1 MEWPWISSKVS
12 ALSAA
17 ATLPVGTDRKRLC
30 KGLGVADV
38 IARSLLQWYRRA
50 GRDLPWRRSR
60 DPYAVWVS
68 EVMLQQ
74 TQVERVKEY
83 FSRFMDRFPTV
94 HDLAAAAEADVLKAW
109 EGLGYYRRARQL
121 HATAGIVVSEHGG
134 IFPREVVRL
143 RDLPGIGRYTAAAIA
158 SIAFD
163 RPEPI
168 VEANSRRVIARL
180 IGHALPLDGPGG
192 DEPIWEAAGRL
203 VPRRSAGRF
212 NQAVMDLGAM
222 ICTVDRPLCGHC
234 PLAVSCAAHQ
244 TSRTAE
250 IPVKTRRATVRQLR
264 ETAHVILARG
274 GLLVE
279 QRQPGDWWAGLWDF
293 PRTIPSG
300 VVPDGSGRRLG
311 AILYSVT
318 NHRISCRVMLWTARS
333 RGRLPHR
340 YRWLHI
346 SALDDVVMSAPGRRI
361 VRLARPVA
369 GAAGAS
375 DPEPRGRK
383 RPRPPERS

>member
-1 MEWPWISSKVS
+1 MQWLWISSKAA
-12 ALSAA
+12 ALSVA

-30 KGLGVADV
+30 KGLGVANV
-38 IARSLLQWYRRA
+38 IARRLLQWYRHAR
-50 GRDLPWRRSR
+50 RDLPWRRSR

-74 TQVERVKEY
+74 TQVERVKDY
-83 FSRFMDRFPTV
+83 FARFMDRFPTV
-94 HDLAAAAEADVLKAW
+94 HALAAAAEVDVLKAW

-134 IFPREVVRL
+134 IFPREAVRL

-163 RPEPI
+163 QPEPI
-168 VEANSRRVIARL
+168 VEANSRRVVARL

-203 VPRRSAGRF
+203 LPRRFAGRF

-222 ICTVDRPLCGHC
+222 ICTVDRPLCEQC
-234 PLAVSCAAHQ
+234 PLVVSCAAHQ
-244 TSRTAE
+244 TGRTAE
-250 IPVKTRRATVRQLR
+250 IPVKNRRATVRQRR
-264 ETAHVILARG
+264 ETAHVIFSRG

-279 QRQPGDWWAGLWDF
+279 QRQQGDWWAGLWDF

-300 VVPDGSGRRLG
+300 VVPAGSGRRLG
-311 AILYSVT
+311 VILYSVT
-318 NHRISCRVMLWTARS
+318 NHRISCRVMLWTAGNR
-333 RGRLPHR
+333 RRLPRR
-340 YRWLHI
+340 YRWLRI
-346 SALDDVVMSAPGRRI
+346 SALDEVAMSAPGRRI
-361 VRLARPVA
+361 VRLARPLA
-369 GAAGAS
+369 GATG
-375 DPEPRGRK
+375 PEPGGRN
-383 RPRPPERS
+383 RPRRPTRS